1 MKKDRKKKE
10 NVEDK
15 ALEKVNTKE
24 KFSKRFINTIKKKWL
39 ISGTNTILLIAILI
53 ATFVLINIGVSK
65 LDLTPIDCTT
75 SKAFTLTDESKDRV
89 KGIDKEVNIFLV
101 GYGEDNTVYDLV
113 KQYGKANSKINI
125 EKKDLTTDMDFANKY
140 GISSE
145 QVAIVVESG
154 EVSKILLDSDLYSYD
169 ENYSVVDLTEE
180 KVTSTILNVTSG
192 DIPNVYFLEGYTSIN
207 FTNGLSYLKQYLD
220 DEVLKY
226 SSLNILNTGNVP
238 DDCDTLVVINPEK
251 DFDELTSNSII
262 DYINRGGNIIWL
274 GGVYAGEVDLTNVNK
289 VLAEYGVDPF
299 EAGFVYETNAANT
312 VLDYAI
318 CFKPEVQDT
327 EITSKVYNGL
337 GSIFLRANKININ
350 EEKLEE
356 LKVEETKLII
366 SSNTTFFSTDM
377 SGKTSTSTDERG
389 GFTLGDQLV
398 KTITEEEGNEVVSK
412 LIIYGNEYF
421 VSDFAISEYVNP
433 MIYIYNN
440 KDLFLN
446 SVAYLNDRDEDL
458 TIRKDYSESV
468 TSFTPTD
475 QEKTV
480 IMTIIFAV
488 PLLIIIAGIVVK
500 IVRKR
505 RK

>member
-1 MKKDRKKKE
+1 MKKDRKNKE
-10 NVEDK
+10 NIEDK

-24 KFSKRFINTIKKKWL
+24 KFSKRFINTIKKRWL

-53 ATFVLINIGVSK
+53 ATFILINIGVSK

-75 SKAFTLTDESKDRV
+75 SKTFTLTDESKEKV
-89 KGIDKEVNIFLV
+89 KGIESEVNIFLV
-101 GYGEDNTVYDLV
+101 GYGEDNKVYDLV
-113 KQYGKANSKINI
+113 KQYGKTNSKINV
-125 EKKDLTTDMDFANKY
+125 EKKDITTDLEFANKY
-140 GISSE
+140 GISSQ
-145 QVAIVVESG
+145 QVAIVIESG
-154 EVSKILLDSDLYSYD
+154 EVSRILEDSDLYTYNED
-169 ENYSVVDLTEE
+169 YSVVDLTEE
-180 KVTSTILNVTSG
+180 KVTSAILNVTSG
-192 DIPNVYFLEGYTSIN
+192 NIPNVYFLEGYTSIN
-207 FTNGLSYLKQYLD
+207 FTNGLAYLRQYLE
-220 DEVLKY
+220 DEVLEY
-226 SSLNILNTGNVP
+226 DSLNILNSGKVP
-238 DDCDTLVVINPEK
+238 DDCDTLVIINPEK
-251 DFDELTSNSII
+251 DFDEITSNSII
-262 DYINRGGNIIWL
+262 DYINKGGNIIWL
-274 GGVYAGEVDLTNVNK
+274 GGVYSGNVDLTNVNK
-289 VLAEYGVDPF
+289 VIAQYGVDPF

-312 VLDYAI
+312 VLDYSI

-327 EITSKVYNGL
+327 VITSKVYNGL
-337 GSIFLRANKININ
+337 GSIFLRANKINVN

-356 LKVEETKLII
+356 LNVEETKLVI

-398 KTITEEEGNEVVSK
+398 KTISSEDGNQVISK

-421 VSDFAISEYVNP
+421 ITDYAISEYVNP

-446 SVAYLNDRDEDL
+446 SIAYLNDRDEDL
-458 TIRKDYSESV
+458 TIRKDYSDSV

-475 QEKTV
+475 QERTV

-488 PLLIIIAGIVVK
+488 PLLIIVAGIVVK
-500 IVRKR
+500 IIRKH